1 MKNAIAVSLVAAA
14 LSYRP
19 VTAADEVD
27 PYIWLE
33 EVEGSKALAWA
44 KEQNRKTTA
53 ELEGVKQYK

>member
-1 MKNAIAVSLVAAA
+1 MKNAIAVSLVVAA
-14 LSYRP
+14 LTYRP

-44 KEQNRKTTA
+44 KETKANNIIDALLRAGAK
-53 ELEGVKQYK
+53 